1 MIGILGAVG
10 SLGNAV
16 ATLAL
21 GSLPSV
27 IGFIIGQAWVLV
39 FSLTF
44 LFARVPFWFGFGYF
58 FIGGYRLCR
67 SMVLAISRTLVNPRQ
82 TGLAYGMVETMNAIA
97 VIIAPVIAGVL
108 YKNNPLS
115 IFSVSLVIISIT
127 IILNLTV
134 LVRQKRGRLH
144 EPEN

>member
-1 MIGILGAVG
+1 
-10 SLGNAV
+10 
-16 ATLAL
+16 
-21 GSLPSV
+21 
-27 IGFIIGQAWVLV
+27 
-39 FSLTF
+39 
-44 LFARVPFWFGFGYF
+44 
-58 FIGGYRLCR
+58 
-67 SMVLAISRTLVNPRQ
+67 MVLAMSRTLVNPRQ